1 MYPGGSGSWE
11 PEGYCFCGPVGV
23 PSARDSS
30 CFLSPDAGT
39 GAHSAP
45 HSLLG
50 PTCAPAQACCI
61 PPGCPDLSFEAIN
74 IRGQLEV
81 FRGLPG
87 LLWWPS
93 DTVTDSDTQ
102 GATVGGGLSA
112 LLALPHPYQAA
123 DVRGPLTLSHPRGLS
138 QLMLNSVSILTH
150 FLWGTVRGGG
160 LG

>member
-1 MYPGGSGSWE
+1 M
-11 PEGYCFCGPVGV
+11 
-23 PSARDSS
+23 
-30 CFLSPDAGT
+30 
-39 GAHSAP
+39 
-45 HSLLG
+45 
-50 PTCAPAQACCI
+50 
-61 PPGCPDLSFEAIN
+61 
-74 IRGQLEV
+74 

-93 DTVTDSDTQ
+93 DNNDSDTQ

-123 DVRGPLTLSHPRGLS
+123 DVRGPLTLSHSQGRS
-138 QLMLNSVSILTH
+138 QLLLNSVSILTH